1 MTPLAW
7 SPRRAIVMGIALF
20 VLAGALRVA
29 LLHTARFGG
38 DEALFFRLGMDI
50 VEGKSL
56 PLLGTQIT
64 DGAARLPGP
73 TFLYLMALPL
83 LVWRAPEAQYL
94 FTELLGAV
102 TVVVLWQTL
111 RRPLGERPAAIT
123 GLAFALSPW
132 AALYADRTWN
142 PNVLPF
148 FVVVG
153 VAAALRLRE
162 APGGRA
168 AVVFW
173 PTLALL
179 PHLHL
184 SAPVAWAGLLAL
196 VGVATLRQA
205 TTAAH
210 RRLHLVGLG
219 LALLCY
225 LPLLVHE
232 VQTGFGNTRQIFAET
247 VGRQGGERHPWG
259 FVWVPVYALRLLTTD
274 VSYHELSG
282 YWGGPDEWRCLQSLW
297 LGTDARPWHPLRVL
311 GLLCSVVVSVGAWG
325 GAITAA
331 RRDATARAVV
341 IAAVVAVVANT
352 ALMGV
357 AAKQVFGH
365 YIITLLPFM
374 LLLLAVSL
382 RHARGRWLTVLH
394 VCVAVAALV
403 GVEATLSVS
412 RRVDARI
419 GLEVHRRAG
428 AVMAKDAD
436 AAGLPQSEPIALFFV
451 GLRSSH
457 YDWHAFGTRA
467 LSLPWHFDQRARRR
481 RYALT
486 PPQTPPPRGAVG
498 DAVDVGHAWL
508 WRLR

>member
-1 MTPLAW
+1 MSTPW
-7 SPRRAIVMGIALF
+7 MRHRIVVVGLVLF
-20 VLAGALRVA
+20 VLAAALRVA
-29 LLHTARFGG
+29 LLMTARFGG

-50 VEGKSL
+50 VEGRSF

-64 DGAARLPGP
+64 DGDARLPGP

-102 TVVVLWQTL
+102 TVVVLWAAL
-111 RRPLGERPAAIT
+111 RRPFGERPAAVT
-123 GLAFALSPW
+123 GFVFALSPW

-148 FVVVG
+148 FVVIG
-153 VAAALRLRE
+153 VATALRLRE
-162 APGGRA
+162 APGSRTA
-168 AVVFW
+168 MVFW

-184 SAPVAWAGLLAL
+184 SAPVAWAGLLVVVGLGAL
-196 VGVATLRQA
+196 RRATLSTQ
-205 TTAAH
+205 
-210 RRLHLVGLG
+210 RRWHLVGLA
-219 LALLCY
+219 LAALCY
-225 LPLLVHE
+225 VPLLVHE
-232 VQTGFGNTRQIFAET
+232 VQMGLGNTRQILAET

-282 YWGGPDEWRCLQSLW
+282 YWGGPDEWRCLKSLW
-297 LGTDARPWHPLRVL
+297 WGTDARPHHPLRIL
-311 GLLCSVVVSVGAWG
+311 GLIASVVVSVGAWAT
-325 GAITAA
+325 AIAAA
-331 RRDATARAVV
+331 RRDVMARVV
-341 IAAVVAVVANT
+341 VVAAVVAVVANT

-365 YIITLLPFM
+365 YIIGLLPFM
-374 LLLLAVSL
+374 LLLLATAW
-382 RHARGRWLTVLH
+382 RHAGGRWRALLSA
-394 VCVAVAALV
+394 CVIVTALV

-412 RRVDARI
+412 RRIDARI
-419 GLEVHRRAG
+419 GLEVHWRAG
-428 AVMAKDAD
+428 AVIARDAD
-436 AAGLPQSEPIALFFV
+436 EAGLPQSEPIALFFV

-457 YDWHAFGTRA
+457 YDWHVFGTRA
-467 LSLPWHFDQRARRR
+467 MSLPWHFDQRARRR

-486 PPQTPPPRGAVG
+486 PLQAPPPRGAMG
-498 DAVDVGHAWL
+498 NAVDVGQALL